1 MLLGVN
7 CPRILKILHNNVM
20 RDESDVAAF
29 SCFVFDPQLFVTGV
43 HDETLNSSSHPIYSY
58 VQFSRFVIYIFVIFL
73 K

>member
-1 MLLGVN
+1 
-7 CPRILKILHNNVM
+7 M

-58 VQFSRFVIYIFVIFL
+58 VQFSRFVISIFVIFL